1 MQRPLVGEAEPAQ
14 RGELLIVKVVPIV
27 GKNELAVVNFDGCLR
42 RAGVIRVLQKLGRD
56 VTGTLDLP
64 EQLMPWA
71 SEFRVAL

>member
-1 MQRPLVGEAEPAQ
+1 
-14 RGELLIVKVVPIV
+14 V

-42 RAGVIRVLQKLGRD
+42 RAGVIRVLQKLGHY